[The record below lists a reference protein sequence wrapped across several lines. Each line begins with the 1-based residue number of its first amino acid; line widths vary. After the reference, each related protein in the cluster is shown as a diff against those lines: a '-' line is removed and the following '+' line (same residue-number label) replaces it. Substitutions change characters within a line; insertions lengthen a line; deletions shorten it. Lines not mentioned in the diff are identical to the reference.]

1 MTTTFSR
8 RGLLGAAAALPAAG
22 SLFANRRAMAQAAG
36 GTLRFGLSAF
46 PPSLRSWPS
55 TGASAGTVKLNIF
68 RGLLGNDAKGE
79 LRGELAESWRQV
91 DPVTYEFKL
100 RQNAVFQD
108 GAKVDPDAIRFNV
121 EAIAAEKSTAYQR
134 AVFQNVAKVE
144 APDASTVRLVLKEP
158 NATFLLALATYN
170 SGFISPKSTE
180 ADPIGAGPYRL
191 VGQERGSRIEVEA
204 FDKFYKP
211 GLPKTKKIV
220 FQVYQDESLRATALR
235 TGDVDIIEYVPW
247 AQMDQIESDPNQ
259 KLLVSDGGY
268 MCLLFN
274 CARGPFADKRVRQA
288 VAWAVRRDDIVKA
301 AFFGRGHA
309 LNGIPFRTTAAMN
322 DPSLNEGW
330 GLDLNKAKALLA
342 AAGVGSGFQAKLL
355 STAQFGMHKDTAEVV
370 QQSLAAIGIQC
381 ELNMPEWGTRVQ
393 LGNRGQ
399 YDLAVH
405 GLAGDYNDPDSMTN
419 YLLGGQPASY
429 SRPVGFNNEKANQLM
444 KAGQAESDP
453 QKRLAIYRELRD
465 VLLDEAAFVGLA
477 WRSQGYGTRSNIS
490 GFANLPGF
498 LSLSSGSVLED
509 VVVG

>member
-1 MTTTFSR
+1 MTTFSR
-8 RGLLGAAAALPAAG
+8 RSLLGAAAALPAATLIG
-22 SLFANRRAMAQAAG
+22 NRRAMAQAAG

-46 PPSLRSWPS
+46 PPSLRPWPS
-55 TGASAGTVKLNIF
+55 TGASAGTVKLQLF

-100 RQNAVFQD
+100 RPNAVFQD

-121 EAIAAEKSTAYQR
+121 EAISAEKSTAYQR

-144 APDASTVRLVLKEP
+144 AVDAQTVRLVLKEP
-158 NATFLLALATYN
+158 SATFLPALATYN
-170 SGFISPKSTE
+170 SGFISPKSSE
-180 ADPIGAGPYRL
+180 NDPIGAGPYRL
-191 VGQERGSRIEVEA
+191 AGQERGARIEVEA

-211 GLPKTKKIV
+211 GLPRSKRIV
-220 FQVYQDESLRATALR
+220 FQVFQDENLRAAALR
-235 TGDVDIIEYVPW
+235 TGDVDVIEYVPW
-247 AQMDQIESDPNQ
+247 AQMDQIESDANQ
-259 KLLVSDGGY
+259 KLLLSDGGY

-288 VAWAVRRDDIVKA
+288 VAWAVRREDVVKA
-301 AFFGRGHA
+301 AFFGRGRV

-322 DPSLNEGW
+322 DPALNEGW
-330 GLDLNKAKALLA
+330 GLDLDKAKALLA
-342 AAGVGSGFQAKLL
+342 AAGVGSGFTAKLL

-381 ELNMPEWGTRVQ
+381 ELNMPEWGSRVQ

-405 GLAGDYNDPDSMTN
+405 GLSGDFNDPDSMTA

-429 SRPVGFNNEKANQLM
+429 SRPVGFNSEKANALM

-453 QKRLAIYRELRD
+453 AKRLATYRELRD

-477 WRSQGYGTRSNIS
+477 WRAQGYATRANVS
-490 GFANLPGF
+490 GFSNLPGF
-498 LSLSSGSVLED
+498 LSLSSGNILEETA
-509 VVVG
+509 VG